1 MSMAT
6 SSKTMYSMDIEKID
20 TKKHKIKQR
29 MLMEMD
35 IVPRH
40 PTVSVFSGSAG
51 GGKSTL
57 IANMLTKPHMYGKSL
72 ELLDGSTNG
81 SSSKNLKKKMPPPR
95 PYYDAIFLLI
105 GSDDDMYDELIADGT
120 IRPEHVKH
128 MPTPTDIQSII
139 DHQKKL
145 MADHEGDIT
154 KVPKILCIFDDVI
167 NDKKLIG
174 SKPFME
180 LFVKGRHIN
189 SSTWL
194 LCQYLNLCP
203 KSCRLQASYLFV
215 FKSNRAEMEVL
226 QQQFCPPDMG
236 KQDFYDMVMMA
247 TADDAPDHKSAIGKS
262 RQNKNNFLVI
272 VKRAPLEKR
281 FRQNLDHYIGFG
293 VSKIADE
300 SKGSSS
306 KQESSDSD
314 DSQNESSSSSKN
326 LTNLKKRNDGYTE
339 SNGMVY
345 NASLDSVP
353 KPLTAANQIGGMLK
367 TSVKN
372 RLTTPSRRGG
382 VRFMM

>member
-1 MSMAT
+1 
-6 SSKTMYSMDIEKID
+6 
-20 TKKHKIKQR
+20 

-72 ELLDGSTNG
+72 ELLEPS
-81 SSSKNLKKKMPPPR
+81 SASSKNLKKKMPPPR

-128 MPTPTDIQSII
+128 MPTPADIQSII

-247 TADDAPDHKSAIGKS
+247 TSDDAPDHKSAIGKS

-293 VSKIADE
+293 VSKMADE
-300 SKGSSS
+300 PLKAGRDES
-306 KQESSDSD
+306 SSDSD
-314 DSQNESSSSSKN
+314 DSRSEYRE
-326 LTNLKKRNDGYTE
+326 KRNDGYTE

-353 KPLTAANQIGGMLK
+353 KPLTAASSSSSSSNLANL
-367 TSVKN
+367 KN
-372 RLTTPSRRGG
+372 RLTTPGRRGG
-382 VRFMM
+382 IRFVL

>member
-1 MSMAT
+1 
-6 SSKTMYSMDIEKID
+6 
-20 TKKHKIKQR
+20 
-29 MLMEMD
+29 MELD
-35 IVPRH
+35 VIPRH

-72 ELLDGSTNG
+72 ELLTPGKS
-81 SSSKNLKKKMPPPR
+81 KKMPPPR
-95 PYYDAIFLLI
+95 PYFDAIFLLI
-105 GSDDDMYDELIADGT
+105 GSDDDMYDSLIADGT
-120 IRPEHVKH
+120 IRPEHVKT
-128 MPTPTDIQSII
+128 MPTPSDIQSII

-145 MADHEGDIT
+145 MADAEGNIM

-247 TADDAPDHKSAIGKS
+247 TADDPPDHKNSAGES

-300 SKGSSS
+300 PKGSRS
-306 KQESSDSD
+306 KKERSESSDSD
-314 DSQNESSSSSKN
+314 DSQSESRE
-326 LTNLKKRNDGYTE
+326 KRNDGYSE
-339 SNGMVY
+339 SKGMVY
-345 NASLDSVP
+345 NASLESAP
-353 KPLTAANQIGGMLK
+353 KPLAAANPMGGMLK

-372 RLTTPSRRGG
+372 KLTTPSRRGG
-382 VRFMM
+382 IRFVL

>member
-1 MSMAT
+1 MRKVLAIQKIMA
-6 SSKTMYSMDIEKID
+6 YSMDIEKID
-20 TKKHKIKQR
+20 TKKHKLKQR
-29 MLMEMD
+29 ALMELD
-35 IVPRH
+35 VIPRH

-72 ELLDGSTNG
+72 ELLESGRS
-81 SSSKNLKKKMPPPR
+81 KKMPPPR
-95 PYYDAIFLLI
+95 PYFDAIFLLI
-105 GSDDDMYDELIADGT
+105 ASDDDMYDSLVADGT

-128 MPTPTDIQSII
+128 MPTPSDIQSII

-145 MADHEGDIT
+145 MADNEGDIT

-167 NDKKLIG
+167 NDRKLIG

-180 LFVKGRHIN
+180 LFIKGRHIN

-226 QQQFCPPDMG
+226 QQQFCPPDMS

-247 TADDAPDHKSAIGKS
+247 TADDAPDHKSNGKS

-281 FRQNLDHYIGFG
+281 FRQNLDHYIGFN
-293 VSKIADE
+293 VSKIKDE
-300 SKGSSS
+300 KVAPISDSD
-306 KQESSDSD
+306 SDSD
-314 DSQNESSSSSKN
+314 DPPKERE
-326 LTNLKKRNDGYTE
+326 KRNDGYSE
-339 SNGMVY
+339 SNGAVY
-345 NASLDSVP
+345 NQSLESAP
-353 KPLTAANQIGGMLK
+353 KPLAMALSK
-367 TSVKN
+367 TVKN
-372 RLTTPSRRGG
+372 KLTTPSRRGG
-382 VRFMM
+382 VRFML

>member
-1 MSMAT
+1 MAT
-6 SSKTMYSMDIEKID
+6 SSKTTRDASAYSMDIEKID

-35 IVPRH
+35 VIPRH

-72 ELLDGSTNG
+72 ELLTDRVGRS
-81 SSSKNLKKKMPPPR
+81 KKMPPPR

-128 MPTPTDIQSII
+128 MPTPADIQSII

-226 QQQFCPPDMG
+226 QQQFCPPDMS

-247 TADDAPDHKSAIGKS
+247 TSDDAPDHKSANGKS

-293 VSKIADE
+293 VSKMADE
-300 SKGSSS
+300 PKG
-306 KQESSDSD
+306 KQKEESSDSD
-314 DSQNESSSSSKN
+314 DSRSDSSSK
-326 LTNLKKRNDGYTE
+326 NLKKRNDGYTE
-339 SNGMVY
+339 LNGMVY

-353 KPLTAANQIGGMLK
+353 KPLTAANQTGGMLK
-367 TSVKN
+367 VSVKN

-382 VRFMM
+382 VRFVL

>member
-1 MSMAT
+1 
-6 SSKTMYSMDIEKID
+6 
-20 TKKHKIKQR
+20 
-29 MLMEMD
+29 MEMD
-35 IVPRH
+35 VIPRH

-72 ELLDGSTNG
+72 ELLDPIGTHSKNG
-81 SSSKNLKKKMPPPR
+81 SSKKMPPAR

-105 GSDDDMYDELIADGT
+105 GSDDDMYDSLISDGT

-128 MPTPTDIQSII
+128 MPTPSDIQSII

-145 MADHEGDIT
+145 MADHEGNIA

-247 TADDAPDHKSAIGKS
+247 TADDAPDHKSANGKS

-300 SKGSSS
+300 SKG
-306 KQESSDSD
+306 KRKPESSDSD
-314 DSQNESSSSSKN
+314 SDSDGSQSDPRE
-326 LTNLKKRNDGYTE
+326 KRDDGYTM
-339 SNGMVY
+339 NKGVMY
-345 NASLDSVP
+345 NASLDSTA
-353 KPLTAANQIGGMLK
+353 KPLAVANPMGGMLK
-367 TSVKN
+367 TSIKN
-372 RLTTPSRRGG
+372 KLTTPSRRGG
-382 VRFMM
+382 VRFVL

>member
-1 MSMAT
+1 
-6 SSKTMYSMDIEKID
+6 MDIEKID

-35 IVPRH
+35 VIPRH

-72 ELLDGSTNG
+72 ELLEPSGSSSKGSANS
-81 SSSKNLKKKMPPPR
+81 SSSKNLKSKKMPPPR

-105 GSDDDMYDELIADGT
+105 GSDDDMYDSLIADGT

-128 MPTPTDIQSII
+128 MPTPADIQSII

-145 MADHEGDIT
+145 MADHEGNIT

-167 NDKKLIG
+167 NDKRLIG

-226 QQQFCPPDMG
+226 QQQFCPPDMN

-247 TADDAPDHKSAIGKS
+247 TADDAPEHKSANGVP

-293 VSKIADE
+293 VSKI
-300 SKGSSS
+300 
-306 KQESSDSD
+306 D
-314 DSQNESSSSSKN
+314 DSQDKDLQDKDSSSSDDESEGRQ
-326 LTNLKKRNDGYTE
+326 KRDDGYTMN
-339 SNGMVY
+339 NGAVY
-345 NASLDSVP
+345 NASLDSTA
-353 KPLTAANQIGGMLK
+353 KPLEAAGRDLLK
-367 TSVKN
+367 NK
-372 RLTTPSRRGG
+372 LTTPSRRGG
-382 VRFMM
+382 IRFVL